1 MLAKFHSSSVR
12 EKVRESKDVGKE
24 KVSKSK
30 VKLYEYRYCDKN
42 TSKNIKLILYNNK
55 NDILGQIKEED
66 IEI

>member
-12 EKVRESKDVGKE
+12 EKVSESKDAGKE